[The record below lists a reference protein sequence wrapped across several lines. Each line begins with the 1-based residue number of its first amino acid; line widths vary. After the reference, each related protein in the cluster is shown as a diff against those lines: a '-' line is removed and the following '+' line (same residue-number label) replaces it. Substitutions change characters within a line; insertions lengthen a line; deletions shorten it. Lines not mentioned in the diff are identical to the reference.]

1 MIVPMENLRMGFILA
16 GGQGSRMGTD
26 KAFLNFGG
34 CTLLERAITVLRP
47 VCDVVIVGDPAKF
60 SDYGSVIEDAYP
72 GCGPLAGIHSALTH
86 SSADL
91 NLVLAVDMPLVS
103 TDLLAFL
110 FASAASTSALVTVP
124 HSARGFQP
132 LCAVYRRPFATV
144 ADQAL
149 KAGKN
154 KIDALFAAIPIRVI
168 EGEELAFAGFSDQ
181 VFLNL
186 NTPEDLQTKWPGPDQ
201 AK

>member
-1 MIVPMENLRMGFILA
+1 MSIPIENSRMGFILA
-16 GGQGSRMGTD
+16 GGQGSRMGAD
-26 KAFLNFGG
+26 KAFLNVGG

-47 VCDVVIVGDPAKF
+47 LCDIAIVGDPAKF
-60 SDYGSVIEDAYP
+60 SPYGTVIADLYP
-72 GCGPLAGIHSALTH
+72 GCGPLAGIHAALMH
-86 SSADL
+86 SSAEL

-110 FASAASTSALVTVP
+110 FASAASTDALVAVP

-132 LCAVYRRPFATV
+132 LCAVYRRPFAAT
-144 ADQAL
+144 AEQAL
-149 KAGKN
+149 RAGKN
-154 KIDALFAAIPIRVI
+154 KIDALLAAIPVRVI
-168 EGEELAFAGFSDQ
+168 ESEELASAGFSDQ

-201 AK
+201 TK

>member
-1 MIVPMENLRMGFILA
+1 MENSRMGFILA

-26 KAFLNFGG
+26 KAFLIFRG

-47 VCDVVIVGDPAKF
+47 VCDVAIVGDPAKF

-72 GCGPLAGIHSALTH
+72 GCGPLAGIHAALMH
-86 SSADL
+86 SRAEL

-110 FASAASTSALVTVP
+110 FASAANTGALVTVP

-132 LCAVYRRPFATV
+132 LCAVYRRPFA
-144 ADQAL
+144 AAAERAL
-149 KAGKN
+149 GAGKN
-154 KIDALFAAIPIRVI
+154 RIDALFAAIPVRVI
-168 EGEELAFAGFSDQ
+168 EGEELASAGFSDQ

-186 NTPEDLQTKWPGPDQ
+186 NTPQDLQTKWPGPDQ
-201 AK
+201 TK

>member
-1 MIVPMENLRMGFILA
+1 MENSRMGFVLA

-34 CTLLERAITVLRP
+34 CTLLERAIAVLGR
-47 VCDVVIVGDPAKF
+47 VCDVAIVGDPAKF
-60 SDYGSVIEDAYP
+60 SHYGTVIEDAYP
-72 GCGPLAGIHSALTH
+72 GRGPLAGIHAALVH
-86 SSADL
+86 SSAEL

-103 TDLLAFL
+103 PDLLAFL
-110 FASAASTSALVTVP
+110 FASAGSTGALVTVP

-132 LCAVYRRPFATV
+132 LCAVYRRPFAIV
-144 ADQAL
+144 AEQAL

-154 KIDALFAAIPIRVI
+154 KIDALFATIPIRVI
-168 EGEELAFAGFSDQ
+168 EGEELASAGFSDQ

-186 NTPEDLQTKWPGPDQ
+186 NTPEDIPTKWPGPDQ
-201 AK
+201 TK

>member
-1 MIVPMENLRMGFILA
+1 MENSRMGFILA
-16 GGQGSRMGTD
+16 GGQGSRMGAD

-47 VCDVVIVGDPAKF
+47 VCDVAIVGDPARF
-60 SDYGSVIEDAYP
+60 SHYGNVIEDAYP
-72 GCGPLAGIHSALTH
+72 GRGPLAGIHAALTD
-86 SSADL
+86 SSAEL

-132 LCAVYRRPFATV
+132 LCAVYRRPFAAV
-144 ADQAL
+144 AEQAL
-149 KAGKN
+149 KAGQN
-154 KIDALFAAIPIRVI
+154 RIDALFAHLPVRII
-168 EGEELAFAGFSDQ
+168 EESELEAAGFPDRLF
-181 VFLNL
+181 VNL
-186 NTPEDLQTKWPGPDQ
+186 NTPEDLGAAPLTSFPS
-201 AK
+201 